1 MRILTGKDVVN
12 ALNVAY
18 KQRVTELH
26 EHGISPT
33 LAVVRIG
40 KREDDIAYEKGIKK
54 RFENVGASV
63 RITTL
68 DQDVSQR
75 GLVDTIETLNN
86 DSSVHGILLFRP
98 LPPQIDEEAIKVLIA
113 PEKDVDCMGHVNMA
127 RLFAGNTGASGTQ
140 GFAPC
145 TAKAVME
152 MLEHYNIDV
161 SGKRVTIVGRS
172 LVVGKPLAML
182 MLAKNAT
189 VTVCHTKTADLEAEC
204 KRADILVACAGKA
217 RMINTDHVQPGQIV
231 IDVGINMADGKL
243 CGDVDY
249 EAVSEIVEAITPV
262 PGGVG
267 AVTTSVLLGHVLVK
281 LPTQAQ

>member
-1 MRILTGKDVVN
+1 MRVLSGKDVVN
-12 ALNVAY
+12 ALNAVY
-18 KQRVTELH
+18 KKRVVELQQQ
-26 EHGISPT
+26 GISPT

-40 KREDDIAYEKGIKK
+40 QREDDIAYEKGIKK

-75 GLVDTIETLNN
+75 GLVDTIDALNN
-86 DSSVHGILLFRP
+86 DSRVHGILLFRP
-98 LPPQIDEEAIKVLIA
+98 LPSQIDEEAIKVLIA
-113 PEKDVDCMGHVNMA
+113 PEKDVDCMGYINMA
-127 RLFAGNTGASGTQ
+127 RLFAGNTGAYGTQ

-189 VTVCHTKTADLEAEC
+189 VTVCHTKTADLAAEC

-217 RMINTDHVQPGQIV
+217 RMISAEFVHPDQIV
-231 IDVGINMADGKL
+231 VDVGINMVDGKL

-267 AVTTSVLLGHVLVK
+267 TVTTSVLLGHVLVK
-281 LPTQAQ
+281 LPKQV